1 MRFLGKILGILVMI
15 AGILGLVLSLAGLIG
30 VWVSRPAI
38 ANFVDVTIQTLN
50 GSINTSQQ
58 TMKITAQALGATV
71 DSVDALSVML
81 SATAIS
87 VEDSQPVLDKL
98 NEFLGEKLPAT
109 MEAASSSLKTAQQ
122 GADVLD
128 SSIRSLDNF
137 RFMMSAVPMLGAFVE
152 QPAQA
157 YNPDVPLSKSLGEI
171 SAQLDG
177 LPDLFVEMASD
188 LDKTD
193 DNLMTIQ
200 TSLVTMSDSVK
211 TISTSLSEYEA
222 MVIQSQ
228 SSMDSLKG
236 MLTNIQNNLDNILQ
250 VSAIVLSL
258 AFFWLLAAQVVI
270 FTQGWELFQGTAGHM
285 EGGAIQKKQSLVEKT
300 QAEDKGEASE

>member
-1 MRFLGKILGILVMI
+1 MKFLRKLLGILVML
-15 AGILGLVLSLAGLIG
+15 AGILGLVLSLAGLVG

-38 ANFVDVTIQTLN
+38 AGFVDVTIDTLN
-50 GSINTSQQ
+50 GSITTSQE

-81 SATAIS
+81 SATAVS

-109 MEAASSSLKTAQQ
+109 MEAATNSLKAAQQ

-137 RFMMSAVPMLGAFVE
+137 RFVMSSVPLVGAFIE
-152 QPAQA
+152 QPTQA
-157 YNPDVPLSKSLGEI
+157 YNPEVPLSESLGEI
-171 SAQLDG
+171 AVQLED
-177 LPDLFVEMASD
+177 LPDMFVEMATD
-188 LDKTD
+188 MDKTD
-193 DNLMTIQ
+193 DNLVTIQ

-211 TISTSLSEYEA
+211 TISSSLGEYES
-222 MVIQSQ
+222 MVVQSQ
-228 SSMDSLKG
+228 SSMDNLKA
-236 MLTNIQNNLDNILQ
+236 MLSNIQNNLDNILNTT
-250 VSAIVLSL
+250 AIVLSL

-270 FTQGWELFQGTAGHM
+270 FSQGWELFQGTAGRM
-285 EGGAIQKKQSLVEKT
+285 ESNTAPVTEEVVAEV
-300 QAEDKGEASE
+300 QAEEKSDAS